1 MSPLLT
7 HHFYFSIRK
16 SNSYNS
22 IQDLFWILLMGWL
35 NQYYPGPFISTVISS
50 LSEEWGAS
58 HSTSDYSSSP
68 KIFDISFM
76 INTTSSVIYHSVGLY
91 LRWCLFFFTF
101 YRMIISWL
109 KKAVFFLAKS
119 QCWEQIY
126 DWGNFFAQDN
136 LLQAFLIKMKI
147 KNNKQMKINILPLII
162 CHRLINLNVWKIF
175 IFWKFSRIYTSFIH
189 ETKIS
194 YINGDFL
201 ENLL

>member
-35 NQYYPGPFISTVISS
+35 NQYYLGPFISIVISS

-68 KIFDISFM
+68 KIFDVSFM

-91 LRWCLFFFTF
+91 LRWCLFFFYF
-101 YRMIISWL
+101 LQDDYFLVEKS
-109 KKAVFFLAKS
+109 FFLPCKKLMLRTNI
-119 QCWEQIY
+119 W
-126 DWGNFFAQDN
+126 
-136 LLQAFLIKMKI
+136 LRKFL
-147 KNNKQMKINILPLII
+147 
-162 CHRLINLNVWKIF
+162 CTR
-175 IFWKFSRIYTSFIH
+175 
-189 ETKIS
+189 
-194 YINGDFL
+194 
-201 ENLL
+201 

>member
-35 NQYYPGPFISTVISS
+35 NQYYLGPFISIVISS

-68 KIFDISFM
+68 KIFDVSFM

-91 LRWCLFFFTF
+91 LRWCLFFFLLFTGWLF
-101 YRMIISWL
+101 PGWKKLFSSLQKVNAENKYMIEEISL
-109 KKAVFFLAKS
+109 HK
-119 QCWEQIY
+119 
-126 DWGNFFAQDN
+126 
-136 LLQAFLIKMKI
+136 
-147 KNNKQMKINILPLII
+147 II
-162 CHRLINLNVWKIF
+162 CYKH
-175 IFWKFSRIYTSFIH
+175 S
-189 ETKIS
+189 
-194 YINGDFL
+194 
-201 ENLL
+201 